1 MLDVARELKGSRTP
15 KSWRGSFVSIISADG
30 FGYNSGGKL
39 NCQLPVCIEQFFL
52 RCIESTQKMP
62 SALPLP
68 RRLTRVYSICPSFFL
83 FLQFAGFG
91 SPERL
96 QSLVLFTIWFV
107 TRWIR
112 LSLTRHALES
122 QDDVP
127 KIHELLTQGSCQDIN
142 TTIRLNQVFIC
153 VCVY

>member
-1 MLDVARELKGSRTP
+1 VARELKGSRTP
-15 KSWRGSFVSIISADG
+15 KSWRGAFVSIISADG

-68 RRLTRVYSICPSFFL
+68 RRLTRVYSICPSFF
-83 FLQFAGFG
+83 FLY
-91 SPERL
+91 SLLDSVLPNDYN
-96 QSLVLFTIWFV
+96 LVLFTIWFV